1 MLRALTISATT
12 RAKYT
17 RLWAEFVA
25 WLTTV
30 TVALRT
36 ETADDLLAHWMDQQY
51 AEGWNPERGAYMLAA
66 LKFMMP
72 QFGRGGHGLPRAL
85 QALRGWRKRVPAR
98 TGLPLPSE
106 IVALIATR
114 LIDRG
119 QLRAA
124 LYVLVTFAGY
134 LRPSEALRA
143 LGAHLIPPTPGGVC
157 DGWSLVLHPR
167 ELAVPSK
174 TQVYDEVIPF
184 DLPFY
189 SFLPGALRWL
199 KASTPPGE
207 PLSPFTL
214 VRVSSL
220 FKEAAEDMGL
230 ASLTPQLYQLRH
242 SGPSVELALQLR
254 TLANVKLR
262 GRWRTDASV
271 ARYLKPGRVNEQL
284 QRLAPE
290 VQRAALLAPARLA
303 SLLGRR

>member
-1 MLRALTISATT
+1 
-12 RAKYT
+12 
-17 RLWAEFVA
+17 
-25 WLTTV
+25 
-30 TVALRT
+30 
-36 ETADDLLAHWMDQQY
+36 
-51 AEGWNPERGAYMLAA
+51 
-66 LKFMMP
+66 
-72 QFGRGGHGLPRAL
+72 AL
-85 QALRGWRKRVPAR
+85 QALRGWRRRVPAR
-98 TGLPLPSE
+98 TRLPLPWE

-119 QLRAA
+119 QLRVA
-124 LYVLVTFAGY
+124 LYALVTFAGH

-167 ELAVPSK
+167 ELAGPSK
-174 TQVYDEVIPF
+174 TQVYDEVVPF

-189 SFLPGALRWL
+189 SFLPSALRWL
-199 KASTPPGE
+199 KAATHPSE
-207 PLSPFTL
+207 PLFPFPL

-220 FKEAAEDMGL
+220 FKGAAEDMGL

-254 TLANVKLR
+254 TLASAKLR

-271 ARYLKPGRVNEQL
+271 ARYLEPGQL

-290 VQRAALLAPARLA
+290 VQRAALLAPARRFLA
-303 SLLGRR
+303 PPIFVEVFSGEGVLAAALRGEGALVIELNIARGADWDLADPKVSRVLRGWLGAGLIWGMHVGAPCETWSSVRDTGPLRVP